1 MDLLGEEMIEY
12 ARIGDSDGV
21 MQMLRDGADVNYRNR
36 LGETALIRAST
47 NVDRG
52 LPIVKILL
60 DSGANVSIKNNDGNT
75 ALILATW
82 STEKMLYTSA
92 MVGMFDDTSTKQNRS
107 KVNRMYRR
115 LNLLIQTL
123 LNSGADPFMVDPGGD
138 TPYDIAMELGNSEL
152 AELLKYNKILD
163 ESPDEPD
170 YELMKEE
177 SARYIQSVMR
187 GRQTRQKRKLTKRR
201 YGQWATPTTKREK
214 MRRWIDLTKMYS
226 EDDPIRGYEQF
237 SIYPERL
244 LQDQTK
250 QEKDMNE
257 IAEYLN
263 DIGQYGG
270 YRKKIKLK
278 YNKRSRW

>member
-36 LGETALIRAST
+36 YGETALIRAST

-60 DSGANVSIKNNDGNT
+60 DSGANVSIKNYDGNT

-92 MVGMFDDTSTKQNRS
+92 MVGMFNDTSTKQNRS
-107 KVNRMYRR
+107 KVNRSYRR

-138 TPYDIAMELGNSEL
+138 TPYDIAMELGNEEL
-152 AELLKYNKILD
+152 AELLKYNMNIYRIQASHRGNLTRRKLHTSMARKRSTTSQLGEEYGLGEDIIQMLNSRMTRPTPIDMID
-163 ESPDEPD
+163 EIPRNMRETLHREPD
-170 YELMKEE
+170 SDDIDWEEIFRENPELATE
-177 SARYIQSVMR
+177 QSGSGNR
-187 GRQTRQKRKLTKRR
+187 NSKRNRKRKTK
-201 YGQWATPTTKREK
+201 KRK
-214 MRRWIDLTKMYS
+214 NY
-226 EDDPIRGYEQF
+226 
-237 SIYPERL
+237 
-244 LQDQTK
+244 
-250 QEKDMNE
+250 
-257 IAEYLN
+257 
-263 DIGQYGG
+263 
-270 YRKKIKLK
+270 
-278 YNKRSRW
+278 